1 MIIITD
7 ANGNL
12 QAPTIP
18 ENIYQGSNKANSI
31 ILLSPLAQSNTA
43 TIMFRLPDGL
53 LTPEYLMTHYD
64 DVPSQYKLNAWVRD
78 IDSDITALY
87 GTVTYQIKLTNANGT
102 IVTSV
107 AGTFNVSR
115 GVAPLPS
122 TTPST
127 TNWTEILSYLSQINS
142 DIENGWLVSKG
153 ILPYD
158 ANFAYPLN
166 ASVWN
171 KTNNTIYTSLVDDNL
186 GNALT
191 DTSKWGATSLVAM
204 SDLDDYYTKGE
215 TDNLLNN
222 KANISD
228 VPTKT
233 SDLTNDNGFITN
245 TVDNLANYYKKSE
258 TYTQTEVNALIQNIN
273 AIQIRNVNNEA
284 INATSS
290 TVQNVATQY
299 IVDNYNR
306 QPQQLD
312 GLIITLTDQNNDK
325 VLFVYSETSSLWINV
340 GLNGVDL
347 SNYYTKSE
355 TQSEIAK
362 TDVTSITSIDA
373 VIGTPMVNYN
383 TTDGITIESTA
394 KIVYG
399 ENNKEKEINL
409 SQEIPLVC
417 EDNSITIDANETN
430 EKILIKANVNN
441 NVITKPTEAPAS
453 QSIVSIDTNNEQQ
466 NLTLGSNLS
475 INNGVLNATSGG
487 SKLYE
492 HTLRFVYE
500 GVYLLTNIL
509 LRDRT
514 ILNNESVAQFLY
526 NNNFNNIIK
535 LYPVGSNLLKRTN
548 YINTIRSA
556 SGIYSEDG
564 IQIEMD
570 VIDKSFII
578 NDNNINIDTETTSS
592 IITLELTDNVREL

>member
-31 ILLSPLAQSNTA
+31 VFLSPLAQSNTA
-43 TIMFRLPDGL
+43 TIMFRLPSGL
-53 LTPEYLMTHYD
+53 LTPEYLMTPYD

-87 GTVTYQIKLTNANGT
+87 GIVTYQIKLTNANGT

-107 AGTFNVSR
+107 AGTFNVLR

-127 TNWTEILSYLSQINS
+127 TNWAEILSYLSQINS

-158 ANFAYPLN
+158 VNFAYPLN

-191 DTSKWGATSLVAM
+191 DTSKWGATSLVTM
-204 SDLDDYYTKGE
+204 SDLNDYYTKGE

-222 KANISD
+222 KANIND

-233 SDLTNDNGFITN
+233 SDLTNDSGFITKEIDDL
-245 TVDNLANYYKKSE
+245 VNYYKKSE
-258 TYTQTEVNALIQNIN
+258 TYTQAEVNALIQNIN

-284 INATSS
+284 INATSA
-290 TVQNVATQY
+290 TVQSVATQY
-299 IVDNYNR
+299 IVDNYQR

-347 SNYYTKSE
+347 SNYVSLDQEQTITGNKNF
-355 TQSEIAK
+355 TGNLQK
-362 TDVTSITSIDA
+362 NGKDVASVDY
-373 VIGTPMVNYN
+373 VQGLIGT
-383 TTDGITIESTA
+383 
-394 KIVYG
+394 
-399 ENNKEKEINL
+399 
-409 SQEIPLVC
+409 
-417 EDNSITIDANETN
+417 
-430 EKILIKANVNN
+430 
-441 NVITKPTEAPAS
+441 
-453 QSIVSIDTNNEQQ
+453 VS
-466 NLTLGSNLS
+466 
-475 INNGVLNATSGG
+475 
-487 SKLYE
+487 
-492 HTLRFVYE
+492 
-500 GVYLLTNIL
+500 
-509 LRDRT
+509 T
-514 ILNNESVAQFLY
+514 ILGE
-526 NNNFNNIIK
+526 
-535 LYPVGSNLLKRTN
+535 T
-548 YINTIRSA
+548 
-556 SGIYSEDG
+556 EDLG
-564 IQIEMD
+564 
-570 VIDKSFII
+570 V
-578 NDNNINIDTETTSS
+578 
-592 IITLELTDNVREL
+592 

>member
-31 ILLSPLAQSNTA
+31 VFLSPLAQSNTA
-43 TIMFRLPDGL
+43 TIMFRLPSGL
-53 LTPEYLMTHYD
+53 LTPEYLMNTYD
-64 DVPSQYKLNAWVRD
+64 DVPSQYNLNAWVRD

-107 AGTFNVSR
+107 AGTFNVLR

-171 KTNNTIYTSLVDDNL
+171 KANNTIYTSLVANNK

-222 KANISD
+222 KANIND
-228 VPTKT
+228 IPTKT
-233 SDLTNDNGFITN
+233 SDLTNDSGFITN

-273 AIQIRNVNNEA
+273 AIQIRNVN
-284 INATSS
+284 
-290 TVQNVATQY
+290 
-299 IVDNYNR
+299 
-306 QPQQLD
+306 
-312 GLIITLTDQNNDK
+312 K
-325 VLFVYSETSSLWINV
+325 
-340 GLNGVDL
+340 
-347 SNYYTKSE
+347 
-355 TQSEIAK
+355 
-362 TDVTSITSIDA
+362 
-373 VIGTPMVNYN
+373 IGRAHV
-383 TTDGITIESTA
+383 
-394 KIVYG
+394 
-399 ENNKEKEINL
+399 
-409 SQEIPLVC
+409 
-417 EDNSITIDANETN
+417 
-430 EKILIKANVNN
+430 
-441 NVITKPTEAPAS
+441 
-453 QSIVSIDTNNEQQ
+453 
-466 NLTLGSNLS
+466 
-475 INNGVLNATSGG
+475 
-487 SKLYE
+487 
-492 HTLRFVYE
+492 
-500 GVYLLTNIL
+500 
-509 LRDRT
+509 
-514 ILNNESVAQFLY
+514 
-526 NNNFNNIIK
+526 
-535 LYPVGSNLLKRTN
+535 
-548 YINTIRSA
+548 
-556 SGIYSEDG
+556 
-564 IQIEMD
+564 
-570 VIDKSFII
+570 
-578 NDNNINIDTETTSS
+578 
-592 IITLELTDNVREL
+592 